1 MPVVSF
7 SGLGSGIDIDTLVSG
22 LVNASAG
29 PRNVAQQRVS
39 QTQAAVTAM
48 SDIGTL
54 LSDLKSAVDALD
66 TASELSGFKGTSANT
81 EALAISTTGAAKP
94 GSYNVRVIALAQ
106 EQRTYSGTQTD
117 ANADLAQ
124 SGTLRL
130 SQSGTDYDVTIEATD
145 SLNDIAAKI
154 NATNAK
160 LSASVFYD
168 GSDYRLQLRGT
179 ETGVDGAFSISEL
192 SGVNLGLTAPDAT
205 KQAAQD
211 AQIELDTFLISSKT
225 NTVSGAIEGVS
236 FDLKKMTSD
245 SFRVSVTSDTDSMKK
260 SLQTFVDKYNSVVN
274 KIHSTAGFGDIKAQN
289 TVLRADPTL
298 RAITSGLSNQI
309 LSQAGLGGALDTFA
323 DLGIRL
329 NNNGTLKIDDS
340 KLGKALNENPDSFAR
355 ALAGDTGS
363 SGLMDKMSE
372 LLKGYTTFGSGL
384 LSNSREALNARVKL
398 YQDTVTREQLRLDTM
413 SERLRKTLNAM
424 DTKVSGYNNLASF
437 VNF

>member
-1 MPVVSF
+1 MSVVSF
-7 SGLGSGIDIDTLVSG
+7 SGLGSGIDIDSLVNG

-29 PRNVAQQRVS
+29 PRNVAQQRVN

-66 TASELSGFKGTSANT
+66 TASELSGFKGTSANAD
-81 EALAISTTGAAKP
+81 ALAVATTGAAKP
-94 GSYNVRVIALAQ
+94 GSYNVRVLALAQ
-106 EQRTYSGTQTD
+106 EQRTYSGTQID

-130 SQSGTDYDVTIEATD
+130 SQNGTDYDVTIEATD

-154 NATNAK
+154 NATNGK

-168 GSDYRLQLRGT
+168 GSAYRLQLRGT
-179 ETGVDGAFSISEL
+179 ETGADGAFSVSEL
-192 SGVNLGLTAPDAT
+192 SGVDLGFSAPDAT
-205 KQAAQD
+205 KQSAQN
-211 AQIELDTFLISSKT
+211 AQIELDTFVISSKT

-236 FDLKKMTSD
+236 FDLKKVTAD
-245 SFRVSVTSDTDSMKK
+245 SFRVSVTSDTESMKK
-260 SLQTFVDKYNSVVN
+260 SLQTFVDKYNAVVN

-289 TVLRADPTL
+289 KVLRADPTL
-298 RAITSGLSNQI
+298 RAISSGLSNQI

-329 NNNGTLKIDDS
+329 NNNGTLKIDDA
-340 KLGKALNENPDSFAR
+340 KLGKALTDNPDTFAR
-355 ALAGDTGS
+355 ALAGEGS
-363 SGLMDKMSE
+363 SQGLMDKMSE
-372 LLKGYTTFGSGL
+372 LLKGYTTFGTGL

-413 SERLRKTLNAM
+413 SERLRKTMNAM